1 MPEMQQLADSMLAAA
16 GAVLGRLVEQP
27 ATATPA
33 ARNDH
38 DGSIRVDGDEL
49 VTIAEIASLGAQ
61 VVVRFPKSDMQAIVG
76 VMLGGGDEMTEMG
89 PMQLSIASE
98 TVSQI
103 ASAMAEQLAKEI
115 GTSADGVHAALC
127 SDVTLLPPPPFESY
141 EGAVMLGES
150 LMPRLT
156 VDFAAITLSK
166 LGISPSAAAAPAAS
180 APEPAPGPAP
190 APTPAPAA
198 ERPAAKK
205 PAKPSAPPPN
215 AQPVAYTAMQPTQVR
230 AAQPGQANLDLVH
243 DVPLQI
249 SAVLGKTVMPL
260 REVVSL
266 SSGTVFELDK
276 LAADPIDLYV
286 NNILIARGEVVV
298 VDDKYAVKI
307 SELNPQ
313 AQ

>member
-1 MPEMQQLADSMLAAA
+1 MPDTQQLADSMLAAA
-16 GAVLGRLVEQP
+16 GTVLGRLVEQP
-27 ATATPA
+27 ASVGPS
-33 ARNDH
+33 ARGDH
-38 DGSIRVDGDEL
+38 DGSIRTDGDEL
-49 VTIAEIASLGAQ
+49 VSLATIPSLGAQ
-61 VVVRFPKSDMQAIVG
+61 LVVRFPTADMQQIVG
-76 VMLGGGDEMTEMG
+76 VMLGGGDEVAEMG

-103 ASAMAEQLAKEI
+103 ATAMVEELAKQL
-115 GTSADGVHAALC
+115 GTSAEGAHASMCTDA
-127 SDVTLLPPPPFESY
+127 TLLPPPPFVSY
-141 EGAVMLGES
+141 AGKIDVGTDLH
-150 LMPRLT
+150 PRIS

-166 LGISPSAAAAPAAS
+166 LGLGSASASEAGKAREAGSAVAAAS
-180 APEPAPGPAP
+180 KR
-190 APTPAPAA
+190 PAPAA
-198 ERPAAKK
+198 VD
-205 PAKPSAPPPN
+205 
-215 AQPVAYTAMQPTQVR
+215 AQNVAYTKMPPTPVR

-266 SSGTVFELDK
+266 QSGSVFELDK
-276 LAADPIDLYV
+276 LAAEPIDLYV

-313 AQ
+313 PAS

>member
-1 MPEMQQLADSMLAAA
+1 MPDTQQLADSMLAAA
-16 GAVLGRLVEQP
+16 GAVLGRLVEQSASVGA
-27 ATATPA
+27 AT
-33 ARNDH
+33 RDDH
-38 DGSIRVDGDEL
+38 DGSIRTDGDEL
-49 VTIAEIASLGAQ
+49 VSLATIPSLGAQ
-61 VVVRFPKSDMQAIVG
+61 LVVRFPTTDMQQIVG
-76 VMLGGGDEMTEMG
+76 VMLGGGDEVTEMG

-103 ASAMAEQLAKEI
+103 ATAMVEELAKQL
-115 GTSADGVHAALC
+115 GTSADGAHASMCTDA
-127 SDVTLLPPPPFESY
+127 TLLPPPPFVSY
-141 EGAVMLGES
+141 GGKVDVGGDLH
-150 LMPRLT
+150 PRIS

-166 LGISPSAAAAPAAS
+166 LGLGSVSASEASAPKTREPEAAAAPAKKR
-180 APEPAPGPAP
+180 PAP
-190 APTPAPAA
+190 APAD
-198 ERPAAKK
+198 
-205 PAKPSAPPPN
+205 
-215 AQPVAYTAMQPTQVR
+215 AQNVAYTKMPPTPVR

-266 SSGTVFELDK
+266 QSGSVFELDK
-276 LAADPIDLYV
+276 LAAEPIDLYV

-313 AQ
+313 TSS

>member
-1 MPEMQQLADSMLAAA
+1 MPDTQQLADSMLAAA
-16 GAVLGRLVEQP
+16 GAVLGRLVEQSASVGA
-27 ATATPA
+27 AT
-33 ARNDH
+33 RDDH
-38 DGSIRVDGDEL
+38 DGSIRTDGAEL
-49 VTIAEIASLGAQ
+49 VSLATIPSLGAQ
-61 VVVRFPKSDMQAIVG
+61 LVVRFPTTDMQQIVG
-76 VMLGGGDEMTEMG
+76 VMLGGGDEVTEMG

-103 ASAMAEQLAKEI
+103 ATAMVEELAKQL
-115 GTSADGVHAALC
+115 GTSAEGAHASMCTDA
-127 SDVTLLPPPPFESY
+127 TLLPPPPFVSY
-141 EGAVMLGES
+141 GGKVDVGGDLH
-150 LMPRLT
+150 PRIS

-166 LGISPSAAAAPAAS
+166 LGLGSAGDASAPKTREPEAAKAAPAKKR
-180 APEPAPGPAP
+180 PAP
-190 APTPAPAA
+190 APAD
-198 ERPAAKK
+198 
-205 PAKPSAPPPN
+205 
-215 AQPVAYTAMQPTQVR
+215 AQNVAYTKMPPTPVR

-266 SSGTVFELDK
+266 QSGSVFELDK
-276 LAADPIDLYV
+276 LAAEPIDLYV

-313 AQ
+313 TSS

>member
-1 MPEMQQLADSMLAAA
+1 MSDLEHLADSMLAAA
-16 GAVLGRLVEQP
+16 STVLGRLVEQP
-27 ATATPA
+27 AAATGS

-38 DGSIRVDGDEL
+38 QGSIRTDGTEL
-49 VTIAEIASLGAQ
+49 VTLAEVPSLGAKI
-61 VVVRFPKSDMQAIVG
+61 VVRFPRADVQAVVG
-76 VMLGGGDEMTEMG
+76 IMLGGAGDMGEMG

-103 ASAMAEQLAKEI
+103 AVAMAEQLARELNVS
-115 GTSADGVHAALC
+115 GDGVRAELC
-127 SDVTLLPPPPFESY
+127 TDAGVLPPPPFESY
-141 EGAVMLGES
+141 DATIQVGEDLAPHVS
-150 LMPRLT
+150 I
-156 VDFAAITLSK
+156 DFAAITRSK
-166 LGISPSAAAAPAAS
+166 LGIDKAEAAAAPAVVEEKAAARKAKAAGPS
-180 APEPAPGPAP
+180 PGAQSVTY
-190 APTPAPAA
+190 TP
-198 ERPAAKK
+198 
-205 PAKPSAPPPN
+205 
-215 AQPVAYTAMQPTQVR
+215 MQPTAVR

-266 SSGTVFELDK
+266 QSGHVFELDK
-276 LAADPIDLYV
+276 LAAEPIDLYV

-313 AQ
+313 VG

>member
-1 MPEMQQLADSMLAAA
+1 MSDLEHLADSMLAAA
-16 GAVLGRLVEQP
+16 STVLGRLVEQP
-27 ATATPA
+27 AAATGS

-38 DGSIRVDGDEL
+38 EGSIRTDGNEL
-49 VTIAEIASLGAQ
+49 VTLAEVPSLGAKI
-61 VVVRFPKSDMQAIVG
+61 VVRFPRADMQAVVG
-76 VMLGGGDEMTEMG
+76 IMLGGAGDLGEMG

-103 ASAMAEQLAKEI
+103 AVAMAEQLARELNV
-115 GTSADGVHAALC
+115 SADGVRAELC
-127 SDVTLLPPPPFESY
+127 TDAGVLPPPPFESY
-141 EGAVMLGES
+141 DGMIQVGEDLVPHVS
-150 LMPRLT
+150 I
-156 VDFAAITLSK
+156 DFAAITRSK
-166 LGISPSAAAAPAAS
+166 LGIDKVEAAQVEAAEEKPAARK
-180 APEPAPGPAP
+180 PKV
-190 APTPAPAA
+190 AA
-198 ERPAAKK
+198 G
-205 PAKPSAPPPN
+205 PPPD
-215 AQPVAYTAMQPTQVR
+215 AQSVTYTPMQPTAVR

-266 SSGTVFELDK
+266 QSGHVFELDK
-276 LAADPIDLYV
+276 LAAEPIDLYV

-313 AQ
+313 VG

>member
-1 MPEMQQLADSMLAAA
+1 MPDTQQLADSMLAAA
-16 GAVLGRLVEQP
+16 GTVLGRLVEQS
-27 ATATPA
+27 ASVGAS

-38 DGSIRVDGDEL
+38 DGSIRTDGDEL
-49 VTIAEIASLGAQ
+49 VSLATIPSLGAQ
-61 VVVRFPKSDMQAIVG
+61 LVVRFPTVDMQQIVG
-76 VMLGGGDEMTEMG
+76 VMLGGGDDVTEMG

-103 ASAMAEQLAKEI
+103 ATAMVEELAKQL
-115 GTSADGVHAALC
+115 GTSAEGAHASMCTDA
-127 SDVTLLPPPPFESY
+127 TLLPPPPFVSY
-141 EGAVMLGES
+141 SGKIDVGSDLHPAIS
-150 LMPRLT
+150 

-166 LGISPSAAAAPAAS
+166 LGLGSASASEAAKAREAEPAAPASKKRSAAAPVDAQNVAYSKMP
-180 APEPAPGPAP
+180 
-190 APTPAPAA
+190 PTP
-198 ERPAAKK
+198 
-205 PAKPSAPPPN
+205 
-215 AQPVAYTAMQPTQVR
+215 VR

-266 SSGTVFELDK
+266 QSGSVFELDK
-276 LAADPIDLYV
+276 LAAEPIDLYV

-313 AQ
+313 TSS